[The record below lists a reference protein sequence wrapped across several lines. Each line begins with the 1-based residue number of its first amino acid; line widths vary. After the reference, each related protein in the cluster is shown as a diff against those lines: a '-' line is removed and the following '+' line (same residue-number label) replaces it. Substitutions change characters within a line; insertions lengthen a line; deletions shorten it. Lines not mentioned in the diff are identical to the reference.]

1 MYRITE
7 FGSTSLPQAQ
17 SSYTAGT
24 APTVS
29 SIVSTVDGVFD
40 LVGTDLA
47 LPKLPYTLQY
57 SCLAYASSQ
66 STLRSTLDALRA
78 LRGKKQ
84 KLYRQT
90 LGTSPADQWAWARL
104 KQVAFDHTYKHGLT
118 IAQPIVMEFEVL
130 SYWHGEP
137 SSAWL
142 LDDGYY
148 MDDGLYLDEGT
159 TTAFTLDSS
168 PKDCVVANSGNI
180 LATEVQLSVLAGSAD
195 ITALTISMGG
205 IYNWTYSGTISAGEE
220 LLIDCRAF
228 TVLNNGDDDYANFSL
243 NSGHLS
249 YFWLALEPGNNT
261 VTVTKTGGSTD
272 SVLTFV
278 FYDAWA

>member
-1 MYRITE
+1 MYRLTE
-7 FGSTSLPQAQ
+7 FGTTSLPQAM
-17 SSYTAGT
+17 SSYSAGT
-24 APTVS
+24 APSMDT
-29 SIVSTVDGVFD
+29 IVRTIAGVYD
-40 LVGTDLA
+40 LSGDELA
-47 LPKLPYTLQY
+47 LPKLPYVLQY
-57 SCLAYASSQ
+57 SCVAYATSQ
-66 STLRSTLDALRA
+66 STQRSTIDALRA
-78 LRGKKQ
+78 LRGKKY

-104 KQVAFDHTYKHGLT
+104 KQVQIDHSYSHGLT
-118 IAQPIVMEFEVL
+118 IVQPMTLEFEVL

-137 SSAWL
+137 STAWL

-148 MDDGLYLDEGT
+148 MDDGLYLDQGT
-159 TTAFTLDSS
+159 TIAFTLSTS

-180 LATEVQLSVLAGSAD
+180 LATEVQLSVVAGSAD

-205 IYNWTYSGTISAGEE
+205 IYNWTYSGTIAAGEE

-228 TVLNNGDDDYANFSL
+228 TILNNGSDDYANFEL

-249 YFWLALEPGNNT
+249 YFWLALQPGNNT
-261 VTVTKTGGSTD
+261 VTVTTTGGSTD